1 MQALSRQWRPAARA
15 WLTVAG
21 LCLAI
26 GCGMAIPSPVEHAEV
41 PEEVDFNLHVKPI
54 LSDRC
59 YPCHGPD
66 ANTRQAE
73 LRLDTERGLFSQ
85 LQLKGRGRPVVPGR
99 PERSEIIRRLV
110 SGDPEY
116 RMPPPEA
123 NLAVSDQEIATILAW
138 IRQGAAYKPHWSR
151 IPAAAPALPAVADVS
166 WPRDTLDHFILARME
181 HAGVAPWKEA
191 SKETLIRR
199 VSFDLTGLP
208 PTLDEVDAFL
218 ADSGPQAYE
227 RVVDRLLASPAY
239 GERMATE
246 WLDVARYA
254 DSHGYQDD
262 GLRNMWPWRDW
273 VIDAFNRNIPFD
285 DFVTWQLAGDL
296 LPEPTDEQ
304 ILATGFNRNHLQSQ
318 EGGIVPEEYRV
329 DYVADRT
336 ETFGKAFLG
345 LTVRCA
351 RCHDHKFDPLSQ
363 KEYYELYSF
372 FNNVNEFGNIPYAGE
387 ASPTLILVD
396 STAEHSLAALAAR
409 ARDLEALTETAHE
422 RFGAA
427 FRDWLGE
434 GGTLPEHPPGLIA
447 HYPLDEIRDR
457 TFANASDPGRPALLR
472 GDADKIT
479 RTVPGR
485 FGTAQV
491 LVGDPFIDMGGEIGY
506 FERNE
511 PFSVSLW
518 FRILEAGVEGPLF
531 NKAGGLFNGK
541 RGYVGMIRKD
551 GTLSASLNHV
561 FPANSIEIVSSEP
574 LPVGSWHHL
583 AMTYDG
589 SSRAR
594 GLVLYLDG
602 ARLPSET
609 RVDNLKKSILY
620 TVDPRSGERTN
631 WGDPGNFRLGWMETN
646 FVKLDSVA
654 VDEVRLFDRRLSKAE
669 VAGLS
674 GQGVSS
680 EAALRDYYVTA
691 IDPDYRRDFAEL
703 TRLRGEINTLMTA
716 LPEVM
721 VMEELAERRPTHVLD
736 RGAYDAPLEPV
747 GPGTPAALLPFP
759 DEYPE
764 NRLGLAQWL
773 FDERNPR
780 TARVAVNRYWQMYF
794 GRGLVET
801 AEDFGNQGALPSHP
815 LLLDYLATWFRAS
828 GWDLRALQR
837 KIVLSATYRQRS
849 GAGTSE
855 FYAGAPSYR
864 MSAEMIRDNALA
876 TSGLLVRTVGGPP
889 VKPYQPPGL
898 WKELATRNATEY
910 VRDSGESLYRRSLY
924 TIWKRTTPPP
934 AMMNFDASERNVCTV
949 RRQATSTP
957 LQALVLL
964 NDPQHVEAAR
974 MLAERM
980 AKEAGP
986 ETLDRLTFAFRLLT
1000 SRRPEAGE
1008 LDPLVTLY
1016 MAEKKAFAEDPA
1028 AALALLRTGDY
1039 VRDETLEAPEVAALT
1054 VVANTI
1060 MNFDEAIMRR

>member
-1 MQALSRQWRPAARA
+1 MA
-15 WLTVAG
+15 WMAVAG
-21 LCLAI
+21 LCLTM
-26 GCGMAIPSPVEHAEV
+26 GCGVDFPSSVEQAET
-41 PEEVDFNLHVKPI
+41 PAEVDFNVHVRPI

-66 ANTRQAE
+66 ANTRQAN
-73 LRLDTERGLFSQ
+73 LRLDTESGLFSK
-85 LQLKGRGRPVVPGR
+85 LTVKGRGRPVVAGR
-99 PERSEIIRRLV
+99 PGKSEIIRRLV
-110 SGDPEY
+110 SGNPEY

-123 NLAVSDQEIATILAW
+123 NLVVSSQEIATILAW
-138 IRQGAAYKPHWSR
+138 IRQGAEYKPHWSR
-151 IPAAAPALPAVADVS
+151 IRPALPPLPHVADAS
-166 WPRDTLDHFILARME
+166 WPRDTLDYFILARME
-181 HAGVAPWKEA
+181 HAGLSPRDEA
-191 SKETLIRR
+191 SRESLIRR
-199 VSFDLTGLP
+199 ATFDLTGLP
-208 PTLDEVDAFL
+208 PTLEEIDAFL
-218 ADSGPQAYE
+218 TDSSPEAYK
-227 RVVDRLLASPAY
+227 RMVDRILSSPAY

-285 DFVTWQLAGDL
+285 DFVIWQLAGDL
-296 LPEPTDEQ
+296 LPDPTDEQ
-304 ILATGFNRNHLQSQ
+304 ILATGFSRNHLQSQ

-363 KEYYELYSF
+363 KEYYQLYSF
-372 FNNVNEFGNIPYAGE
+372 FNNINEFGNIPYAGE
-387 ASPTLILVD
+387 ASPTIILTD
-396 STAEHSLAALAAR
+396 STTERTLDALER
-409 ARDLEALTETAHE
+409 RVTDLEALTETAHE
-422 RFGAA
+422 RFDAA
-427 FRDWLGE
+427 FRDWLE
-434 GGTLPEHPPGLIA
+434 RAGTLPEHPPGMIA
-447 HYPLDEIRDR
+447 YYPLDEIRDR
-457 TFANASDPGRPALLR
+457 TFANAADPERPATLR

-479 RTVPGR
+479 RTVRGR
-485 FGTAQV
+485 FGDAQV
-491 LVGDPFIDMGGEIGY
+491 LVGDPFIDMGGELGY
-506 FERNE
+506 FERSE

-518 FRILEAGVEGPLF
+518 FRILEEGVEGPLF

-541 RGYVGMIRKD
+541 RGYVGMIRED

-561 FPANSIEIVSSEP
+561 FPANSIEIVTTEP

-602 ARLPSET
+602 AKLTAET

-620 TVDPRSGERTN
+620 TVNPRTGERTN
-631 WGDPGNFRLGWMETN
+631 WGDPGNFRLGWMEPN
-646 FVKLDSVA
+646 LVKLDSVA
-654 VDEVRLFDRRLSKAE
+654 VDEVKLFDRRLTKGE

-674 GQGVSS
+674 GLAVTT
-680 EAALRDYYVTA
+680 EAALREYYVTA
-691 IDPDYRRDFAEL
+691 VDPDYRKDIAEL

-721 VMEELAERRPTHVLD
+721 VMEELAERRPTHILD
-736 RGAYDAPLEPV
+736 RGAYDAPLELV
-747 GPGTPAALLPFP
+747 EPGTPAAILPFP
-759 DEYPE
+759 DEFPKD
-764 NRLGLAQWL
+764 RLGLAQWL
-773 FDERNPR
+773 FDERNPL

-794 GRGLVET
+794 GQGLVET
-801 AEDFGNQGALPSHP
+801 TEDFGNQGALPSHP
-815 LLLDYLATWFRAS
+815 HVLDYLATWFRAS

-837 KIVLSATYRQRS
+837 KIVLSATYRQES
-849 GAGTSE
+849 GVGPSE
-855 FYAGAPSYR
+855 LYAGVPSYR

-910 VRDSGESLYRRSLY
+910 VQDRGESLYRRSLY

-980 AKEAGP
+980 VREAGGRA
-986 ETLDRLTFAFRLLT
+986 LDRIALAFRLLT
-1000 SRRPEAGE
+1000 SRRPEHGE
-1008 LDPLVTLY
+1008 LDPLLALY
-1016 MAEKKAFAEDPA
+1016 QAERKTFAEDPA
-1028 AALALLRTGDY
+1028 AALALLGAGDHP
-1039 VRDETLEAPEVAALT
+1039 RDAALNAPEVAALT
-1054 VVANTI
+1054 IVANTI